1 MKSKGTAYLFW
12 ILSICGW
19 LGFHRF
25 YIGKVGTGIL
35 WIFTGGLCGFGA
47 LYDLFS
53 LGGQVDAVN
62 TTQELKEIRTAT
74 LANISNKNIQS
85 N

>member
-1 MKSKGTAYLFW
+1 MKSKGTAYVLW
-12 ILSICGW
+12 LLSGFGW

-25 YIGKVGTGIL
+25 YIGKIGTGIL
-35 WIFTGGLCGFGA
+35 WICTGGLFAFGS

-74 LANISNKNIQS
+74 LANIANKNIQS

>member
-1 MKSKGTAYLFW
+1 MKSKGTAYVLW
-12 ILSICGW
+12 LLSGFGW
-19 LGFHRF
+19 FGFHRF
-25 YIGKVGTGIL
+25 YIGKIGTGIL
-35 WIFTGGLCGFGA
+35 WIFTFGLCGFGS

-74 LANISNKNIQS
+74 LANIANKNIQS